1 PPCAPPR
8 PPIPAGAGLAPA
20 LARGLDSAAAFRFG
34 QAAAAISVTRL
45 GAQTS
50 IPSREEVERALAG
63 EA

>member
-1 PPCAPPR
+1 GFA
-8 PPIPAGAGLAPA
+8 AA
-20 LARGLDSAAAFRFG
+20 LARGLDEAAAIRFG

>member
-1 PPCAPPR
+1 DDSKQR
-8 PPIPAGAGLAPA
+8 PLV
-20 LARGLDSAAAFRFG
+20 RFRLGDLWGDAYIRDKGEQKG

>member
-1 PPCAPPR
+1 
-8 PPIPAGAGLAPA
+8 
-20 LARGLDSAAAFRFG
+20 
-34 QAAAAISVTRL
+34 VTRL

>member
-1 PPCAPPR
+1 VV
-8 PPIPAGAGLAPA
+8 
-20 LARGLDSAAAFRFG
+20 AADVAQG
-34 QAAAAISVTRL
+34 PGDVGDRL

>member
-1 PPCAPPR
+1 
-8 PPIPAGAGLAPA
+8 
-20 LARGLDSAAAFRFG
+20 
-34 QAAAAISVTRL
+34 SVTRL

>member
-1 PPCAPPR
+1 
-8 PPIPAGAGLAPA
+8 
-20 LARGLDSAAAFRFG
+20 
-34 QAAAAISVTRL
+34 TRL

>member
-1 PPCAPPR
+1 
-8 PPIPAGAGLAPA
+8 I
-20 LARGLDSAAAFRFG
+20 DEAAAIRFG

>member
-1 PPCAPPR
+1 
-8 PPIPAGAGLAPA
+8 
-20 LARGLDSAAAFRFG
+20 
-34 QAAAAISVTRL
+34 ISVTRL

>member
-1 PPCAPPR
+1 
-8 PPIPAGAGLAPA
+8 
-20 LARGLDSAAAFRFG
+20 
-34 QAAAAISVTRL
+34 L